1 MTRHAKIKRETRE
14 TQIKARLKLEGS
26 GEASLKTPIALL
38 SHLLETFAFHGRFDL
53 ELTATGDLT
62 VDQHHLVED
71 CGFVLG
77 QLLRK
82 AAGKGKGINRAGF
95 FVVPMDDAL
104 ALVAVDLSGRT
115 SLQYELKTK
124 RRFCGSLDT
133 DLMEEF
139 FRALSRGLMA
149 NVVVKVMA
157 GRNDHHK
164 LEAVFKALGRAL
176 RYALSSDPREGEII
190 RDSLPSLK
198 GVLDLWSE

>member
-1 MTRHAKIKRETRE
+1 MTRQAKIKRETRE

-26 GEASLKTPIALL
+26 GEASLKTPIAFL

-53 ELTATGDLT
+53 ELTATGDLA

-82 AAGKGKGINRAGF
+82 AAGKAKGINRAGF

-104 ALVAVDLSGRT
+104 ALVAVDLSGRA